1 MSLACWRPPCLPAD
15 EQRHLLGNS
24 QFVVCFTLTL
34 LKLPKGEEEGPH
46 LEACFLEN
54 QQDLVVRTLEKS
66 LQDAVLVSLVASA
79 LGAGKLWILIGF
91 MSSYAR

>member
-34 LKLPKGEEEGPH
+34 LKLPKGEEEEPH

-54 QQDLVVRTLEKS
+54 Q
-66 LQDAVLVSLVASA
+66 
-79 LGAGKLWILIGF
+79 
-91 MSSYAR
+91 

>member
-24 QFVVCFTLTL
+24 QLVVCFTLSL

-46 LEACFLEN
+46 LEARFLEN
-54 QQDLVVRTLEKS
+54 QHALLVRILEKS
-66 LQDAVLVSLVASA
+66 FQVPGSSFT
-79 LGAGKLWILIGF
+79 GGF
-91 MSSYAR
+91 SSMIW

>member
-24 QFVVCFTLTL
+24 QFVVCFIPSL
-34 LKLPKGEEEGPH
+34 LKLPKGEEEQPH

-54 QQDLVVRTLEKS
+54 QHDLVVRILEKS
-66 LQDAVLVSLVASA
+66 FQESGSS
-79 LGAGKLWILIGF
+79 LIGGF
-91 MSSYAR
+91 SSMIL